1 MQLLASWASRAER
14 IGDRTLVVKARKKIL
29 VADDTKLF
37 RELGSVF
44 LARLGTVLTAGT
56 GSEALEIARREQPEV
71 MIVDLELPDMP
82 GDNLCRAVKADRD
95 LHRIPVILVTS
106 GRSADD
112 HARAVRAQADDVLMK
127 PLNRIQL
134 GLSVSRLLGEDRH
147 LGSARVP
154 FEEDVRVRLVRA
166 NASAWGIVRDLS
178 RGGVFV
184 ESLGKLPIATEL
196 DIDFRL
202 PDMRRPL
209 RPTAQV
215 MWAGSHPKTRA
226 PGMGLRF
233 LALDRSSTQEIDSF
247 VHQYT
252 SPRSGKLVAM
262 EVAS

>member
-1 MQLLASWASRAER
+1 
-14 IGDRTLVVKARKKIL
+14 LVVKARKKIL

-37 RELGSVF
+37 RELGSIF
-44 LARLGTVLTAGT
+44 LARLGTVLTAST

-71 MIVDLELPDMP
+71 MIVDFEMPDMR
-82 GDNLCRAVKADRD
+82 GDNLCQAVKADRD

-106 GRSADD
+106 GRCADD
-112 HARAVRAQADDVLMK
+112 HARAVRARADDVLMK

-147 LGSARVP
+147 LASARVP
-154 FEEDVRVRLVRA
+154 FEKDVRVRLLRS
-166 NASAWGIVRDLS
+166 NASSWGIMRDLS

-184 ESLGKLPIATEL
+184 ESLGRLPVDTEL
-196 DIDFRL
+196 DLDFRL
-202 PDMRRPL
+202 PDVRRPL

-215 MWAGSHPKTRA
+215 RWSGRHPKTGT

-233 LALDRSSTQEIDSF
+233 LALDRSSTQQIDSF
-247 VHQYT
+247 IHQIT